1 MNPTMIAFGLVSVML
16 CLGMLFRAK
25 VPFFRKMLM
34 PSSVIAGIIGFL
46 FMNIVPNVFH
56 TNLGGVDDSVF
67 NTLVNVLFTISFI
80 GITLTDAKK
89 EKKKPDEEGRKQSGA
104 LKGGLAMGIIWSALF
119 VFTCGLGYFI
129 ILFVGKP
136 FGMAPEYGTLIPNGF
151 CQGPGQAATMGMVYE
166 TTYGYPNSAQVG
178 ITFAVV
184 GFLSAFFI
192 GVPLARYGLKKK
204 IAKYSGKITPSVE
217 KGYFQVEEQREPAGK
232 ITMHAGN
239 IDTLATHMA
248 VIGICYLLAIGV
260 SKVVYYI
267 PVFGPT
273 FSGMLFFCGMI
284 AAYIVKFILKKLN
297 LYFVINGRLLA
308 RITGMASD
316 YLVVCAFM
324 AVTLSAVGIW
334 LIPIII
340 ECVIV
345 TLITLAF
352 SLYFGERIG
361 GENDFER
368 VLGLYGTC
376 TGTTPSGVALV
387 RMVDPSMKTT
397 TIVELGMMNMF
408 MLFSMPGTIF
418 VTLGMTD
425 VIPMSVAAAA
435 MVVIGL
441 LYIVLLKVT
450 KTWNKPTFT
459 LAKGRISDG
468 TDSEMDY
475 GFVRGFLREDYD
487 FQGIVK

>member
-1 MNPTMIAFGLVSVML
+1 MNPTMIALGLVSVML
-16 CLGMLFRAK
+16 CLGMIFRAK

-34 PSSVIAGIIGFL
+34 PASVIAGIIGFV
-46 FMNIVPNVFH
+46 FMNVVPNAFH
-56 TNLGGVDDSVF
+56 TDLGGVNDSVF

-80 GITLTDAKK
+80 GITLTDSKK
-89 EKKKPDEEGRKQSGA
+89 EKKKPDADGKKQSGT
-104 LKGGLAMGIIWSALF
+104 LKGGLAMGIIWSSLF
-119 VFTCGLGYFI
+119 VLTSGLGYYI
-129 ILFVGKP
+129 ILIVGKP
-136 FGMAPEYGTLIPNGF
+136 FGMAPEYGTLIPTGF
-151 CQGPGQAATMGMVYE
+151 CQGPGQAAAMGTVYE
-166 TTYGYPNSAQVG
+166 TTYGFPNSAQVG

-184 GFLSAFFI
+184 GFLAAFFV

-217 KGYFQVEEQREPAGK
+217 KGYFQVEEQRESAGK
-232 ITMHAGN
+232 VTMHSGN

-248 VIGICYLLAIGV
+248 VIGVCYLLAMGI
-260 SKVVYYI
+260 SKAVYYV

-273 FSGMLFFCGMI
+273 FSGMLFFCGMM
-284 AAYIVKFILKKLN
+284 AAYIVKFVLKKLN
-297 LYFVINGRLLA
+297 LYFVINGKLLA

-324 AVTLSAVGIW
+324 AVTLSTVGVW
-334 LIPIII
+334 LIPIVI

-345 TLITLAF
+345 ALLTLAF
-352 SLYFGERIG
+352 CLFFGERIG

-387 RMVDPSMKTT
+387 RMVDPGMKTT
-397 TIVELGMMNMF
+397 TVVELGMMNMF

-418 VTLGMTD
+418 VTLGMTG
-425 VIPMSVAAAA
+425 VMPMWIASIA
-435 MVVIGL
+435 MIVIGI
-441 LYIVLLKVT
+441 LYIVFLKVT
-450 KTWNKPTFT
+450 KTWNKPTFS

-468 TDSEMDY
+468 TDTDMDY